1 MMRVDACFDN
11 NNAAG
16 TMLNYTSALPSRY
29 VLAFACR
36 SLWYKKEVH
45 RCRCQGRQVL
55 CMGRLNP
62 SFNRLISARRKT
74 FPAAKKR
81 LKVEE

>member
-1 MMRVDACFDN
+1 MAESARETKFNTTSFTEAKN
-11 NNAAG
+11 NEARDLYYRLLVS
-16 TMLNYTSALPSRY
+16 TF
-29 VLAFACR
+29 V
-36 SLWYKKEVH
+36 K
-45 RCRCQGRQVL
+45 QGRQVL

-81 LKVEE
+81 RKVDEY